1 MECCKGFEK
10 KIFDYVDDL
19 VPTPKRK
26 EIENHLND
34 CSPCSEVLEQTKSLR
49 HQLRS
54 LPTHQTSEDF
64 QTVLRTRIR
73 LERSI
78 GRQGIFSRP
87 IRIPMYAAAG
97 VAMAI
102 AAFFMLSVFTD
113 TNQPS
118 QPGNPQL
125 ATPFNARGTAV
136 SSNARTVPNPVN
148 FPMDWVNVS
157 GRGTSINSTELS
169 NFSATQTD
177 SVRGVNAREVSTFEF

>member
-1 MECCKGFEK
+1 MECCKGFEE

-19 VPTPKRK
+19 VPTQKRK

-34 CSPCSEVLEQTKSLR
+34 CSPCSEAFKQTESLR

-78 GRQGIFSRP
+78 SRQGILSRP
-87 IRIPMYAAAG
+87 IRIPVYAAAG
-97 VAMAI
+97 IVLAI
-102 AAFFMLSVFTD
+102 AAFFMLKVNTD
-113 TNQPS
+113 NNQPI

-125 ATPFNARGTAV
+125 VSPFNIQGSVT
-136 SSNARTVPNPVN
+136 SSNARRVPNPVN
-148 FPMDWVNVS
+148 FPMDWVNVR
-157 GRGTSINSTELS
+157 GRGTSINSTELN
-169 NFSATQTD
+169 NFSATRTD
-177 SVRGVNAREVSTFEF
+177 SARGVNAREVSTVEF